1 MLMQNSG
8 NFVKCLGLFSAVFFL
23 TACAPS
29 NSYWPST
36 SPGPRVVTCNGQ
48 KYNREGH
55 QNTTALIAEMAGL
68 EASHARRLAY
78 FSQAPDDLWF
88 LYSAPSVGVWGYVP
102 FFWSYRSNIMNVL
115 HSLHGGSHEAVIERR
130 RNLKEQIISLR
141 SRSNDED
148 GWKIGFLIHAMGDS
162 YAHAYG
168 ALGDLHGY
176 GEFLGHAF
184 DNGEQDNRPD
194 MIVMNNNYLIY
205 IQYVQALFEA
215 LSDGS
220 AKADLKGL
228 NEFIAGVKAEV
239 EVKHVSN
246 SDFVQF
252 VQTYTYCGNANR
264 VHDQQPGNL
273 ATEELKKLE
282 QDIERVKVSD
292 FLSEM
297 RDRL

>member
-1 MLMQNSG
+1 MPTTILRSFLLN
-8 NFVKCLGLFSAVFFL
+8 CL
-23 TACAPS
+23 CPS

-36 SPGPRVVTCNGQ
+36 SPGPRVVACNGQ

-68 EASHARRLAY
+68 DASRARRLAY
-78 FSQAPDDLWF
+78 FSQAPEVVF
-88 LYSAPSVGVWGYVP
+88 SAFIFGSICWGVGVC
-102 FFWSYRSNIMNVL
+102 SLLLVL
-115 HSLHGGSHEAVIERR
+115 PVEHYERTTLLAWWSHEAVIERR
-130 RNLKEQIISLR
+130 RNLKAQIISLR

-194 MIVMNNNYLIY
+194 MIVMNNNYRIY
-205 IQYVQALFEA
+205 IQYVQALLE

-220 AKADLKGL
+220 ANADLKDL
-228 NEFIAGVKAEV
+228 NESIAGVKAEV

-264 VHDQQPGNL
+264 VHDQQAGNL

-292 FLSEM
+292 FLSDM